1 MLANHDVQRARQRVL
16 SVIVA
21 ERGWQVF
28 VPTLCHDLFYII
40 PRHGVQASGV
50 RDHVDSVPNVL
61 PRLVDPLLDG
71 QVEQRRGPDG
81 VAAQVALDVG
91 LAGDDGLLL

>member
-1 MLANHDVQRARQRVL
+1 MLANQDAPRARQLVL
-16 SVIVA
+16 GAIVA

-28 VPTLCHDLFYII
+28 APALCHDLLYIF
-40 PRHGVQASGV
+40 PRHGAQASGV
-50 RDHVDSVPNVL
+50 RDHVDNVPSAS

-81 VAAQVALDVG
+81 VAAQVALG
-91 LAGDDGLLL
+91 